1 MAGQKGNGAAFDAVQ
16 PRDRAIARR
25 RFLGLG
31 GAAALSL
38 LLAPRLAWGG
48 VGGGSWGSAGA
59 TAHPGSHFGYDGGW
73 GYSSNGKVWLA
84 VSCNATVGRMTELFL
99 EVSVTSYYANGG
111 VWSPTW
117 FTDYPDTHV
126 DSFVRNGAG
135 VWLSSTSGLYATTYD
150 CAWFQG
156 PYATH
161 RLRVAREA
169 WDWWSWAGVRAWC
182 DSPDSAYG
190 INTTAEAS
198 QLIPHHP
205 LVDDRSWQG
214 RIVTLRPEAAP
225 HLRLDAAGG
234 GTANGTNIIGWSAS
248 DYTNQHWLVLTSAQ
262 GRTCLVPVHTGEA
275 PLFADVSS
283 NDWNDGDNVHLW
295 SGTGGWNQ
303 SFWLHDLGTGYH
315 MIVPECSGC
324 ALDLEGGGQGNG
336 TNVAQWN
343 CYGDWGNPNQHWALE
358 EPLFREREPGALTL
372 SAAGGTADAGA
383 GGAGEVEPGAALS
396 PTDPDLACLPR
407 NYPGTAG
414 MGYRYA
420 WYRGGAPGERAECV
434 RGPSEEPAYE
444 VAEVDE
450 GAYLVCVVT
459 AYARYGNVSYRGEA
473 ETASV
478 HVRSLR
484 ARVRF
489 FADADA
495 EPCFA
500 DQLDRGSAY
509 TVPQAAWQAAAKP
522 DCAGVDGW
530 YRDASCT
537 EAFVGGALVEDD
549 LDLFAC
555 NRVELTYAQA
565 DRSCLLAS
573 PRAYYLDEACEH
585 PLPDPSA
592 LLPPQA
598 MLRYGGRVSFARGA
612 SAWYEDMGRV
622 REASCALGA
631 YAAPDAADLPLR
643 SARLT
648 RNTTAYLLWRTPAYD
663 GISLS

>member
-135 VWLSSTSGLYATTYD
+135 VWLSSTSGFYDTTYD

-225 HLRLDAAGG
+225 HLRLDAAG
-234 GTANGTNIIGWSAS
+234 
-248 DYTNQHWLVLTSAQ
+248 
-262 GRTCLVPVHTGEA
+262 
-275 PLFADVSS
+275 PL
-283 NDWNDGDNVHLW
+283 
-295 SGTGGWNQ
+295 
-303 SFWLHDLGTGYH
+303 
-315 MIVPECSGC
+315 
-324 ALDLEGGGQGNG
+324 
-336 TNVAQWN
+336 
-343 CYGDWGNPNQHWALE
+343 
-358 EPLFREREPGALTL
+358 
-372 SAAGGTADAGA
+372 
-383 GGAGEVEPGAALS
+383 
-396 PTDPDLACLPR
+396 
-407 NYPGTAG
+407 
-414 MGYRYA
+414 
-420 WYRGGAPGERAECV
+420 
-434 RGPSEEPAYE
+434 
-444 VAEVDE
+444 
-450 GAYLVCVVT
+450 
-459 AYARYGNVSYRGEA
+459 
-473 ETASV
+473 
-478 HVRSLR
+478 
-484 ARVRF
+484 
-489 FADADA
+489 
-495 EPCFA
+495 
-500 DQLDRGSAY
+500 
-509 TVPQAAWQAAAKP
+509 
-522 DCAGVDGW
+522 
-530 YRDASCT
+530 
-537 EAFVGGALVEDD
+537 
-549 LDLFAC
+549 
-555 NRVELTYAQA
+555 
-565 DRSCLLAS
+565 
-573 PRAYYLDEACEH
+573 
-585 PLPDPSA
+585 
-592 LLPPQA
+592 
-598 MLRYGGRVSFARGA
+598 
-612 SAWYEDMGRV
+612 
-622 REASCALGA
+622 
-631 YAAPDAADLPLR
+631 
-643 SARLT
+643 
-648 RNTTAYLLWRTPAYD
+648 
-663 GISLS
+663 